1 MRGSLL
7 YSGLQALPTLSH
19 FYQFSMDWFQEIF
32 CDCMEDLTKESYIS
46 QESVAK
52 LSQKVT
58 VKVLKEASYC
68 ISTKHYKAFAFRICC
83 SISMSED
90 TDCKISSEEW
100 KAATK
105 VASILGVTDEL
116 DSQAN
121 VKPCSH
127 TSSKLKP
134 KMISQKVWN
143 SVSYLEKHVSC
154 FEGLKNHITM
164 YSQMW
169 VEFMDCSNPIAYL
182 RDMIENET
190 FSPSLL
196 NSFQK
201 LILVQVFCPDKFISE
216 VNSLICKHLGNQYQ
230 EKQAV
235 CLSEVIKCTKNK
247 KPILLMLS
255 DGEYE
260 YGIHIV

>member
-1 MRGSLL
+1 
-7 YSGLQALPTLSH
+7 
-19 FYQFSMDWFQEIF
+19 
-32 CDCMEDLTKESYIS
+32 MEDLTKESCIS
-46 QESVAK
+46 QEGVAK

-58 VKVLKEASYC
+58 ATVLKEASYC
-68 ISTKHYKAFAFRICC
+68 ISTEHYTAFAFRICC

-90 TDCKISSEEW
+90 FDCKISFEEW
-100 KAATK
+100 KAVTK
-105 VASILGVTDEL
+105 VACILGVTDEL
-116 DSQAN
+116 DGQADF
-121 VKPCSH
+121 KPCSH

-134 KMISQKVWN
+134 NMVTQKVWD
-143 SVSYLEKHVSC
+143 SVSYLEKHLSC

-164 YSQMW
+164 HSQTW
-169 VEFMDCSNPIAYL
+169 EEFMNCSNPITYL
-182 RDMIENET
+182 EDMTENQT

-216 VNSLICKHLGNQYQ
+216 VNSFICKHLGNQYQ

-235 CLSEVIKCTKNK
+235 CLSEVIKCTKSK

-260 YGIHIV
+260 YSKHIV